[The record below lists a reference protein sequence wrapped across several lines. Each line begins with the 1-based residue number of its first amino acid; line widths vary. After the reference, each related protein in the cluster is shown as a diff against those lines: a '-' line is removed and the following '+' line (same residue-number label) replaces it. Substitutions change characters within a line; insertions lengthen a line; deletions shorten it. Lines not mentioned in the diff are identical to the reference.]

1 MRFQFIHDHRQSYPV
16 QLMCRV
22 LQVSRSGYY
31 AWRKRKPSARQMANE
46 FLLALIRLH
55 HRHSRGTYGSR
66 RIHAALQ
73 RDGICCGHNRV
84 ARLMRLHQLQARRK
98 RSYKV
103 TTDSSHRFPVASNVL
118 NQAFSAEKPNTVWLG
133 DITYIATAEGWLY
146 LAVLLDLYS
155 RKVVG
160 WSMQPRLQRRLVL
173 EALKTALSNRQPPP
187 GFLHHSDQGSQY
199 ASDEYQALLATH
211 QATVSMSRRG
221 NCYDNAPVE
230 SFFATL
236 KTECVRDVVYPTRA
250 LAKADLFEYIEV
262 FYNRQ
267 RLHSQL
273 DYHSPAEYELMS
285 SVA

>member
-1 MRFQFIHDHRQSYPV
+1 MRFQFIHNHRQSYPV

-22 LQVSRSGYY
+22 LRVSRSGYY
-31 AWRKRKPSARQMANE
+31 AWRKRKPSARQMAND

-55 HRHSRGTYGSR
+55 HRKSRGTYGSR

-98 RSYKV
+98 RSYRV
-103 TTDSSHRFPVASNVL
+103 TTQSNHRFPVVTNVL
-118 NQAFSAEKPNTVWLG
+118 SQEFRAEKPNEIWLG

-146 LAVLLDLYS
+146 LAVLLDLFS
-155 RKVVG
+155 RKIVG
-160 WSMQPRLQRRLVL
+160 WSMQPFLKRQLVL
-173 EALKTALSNRQPPP
+173 DTLKTALRNRRPWP

-199 ASDEYQALLATH
+199 ASDDYQALLTAH
-211 QATVSMSRRG
+211 RATVSMSRRG

-230 SFFATL
+230 SFFASL
-236 KTECVRDVVYPTRA
+236 KTECVREVVYPTRA
-250 LAKADLFEYIEV
+250 RAKADLFEYIEV

-273 DYHSPAEYELMS
+273 DYHSPAEFELMS